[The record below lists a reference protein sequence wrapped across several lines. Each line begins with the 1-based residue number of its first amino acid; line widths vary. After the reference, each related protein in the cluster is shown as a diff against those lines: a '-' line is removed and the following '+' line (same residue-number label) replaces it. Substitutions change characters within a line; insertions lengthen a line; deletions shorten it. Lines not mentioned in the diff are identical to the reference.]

1 MTKAEAARQNHQEAT
16 LLNLGFTMQEAEA
29 LRRIS
34 MTLRRWYEHE
44 CNGNIERDG
53 DNADGAPYWSSPD
66 LGRHRLYRIPDRERG
81 AEKRLRAIISA
92 RNQRVIS
99 DTSEPATINGC
110 AAKVADVSLGY
121 YLQGDPRGAVHY
133 IIRPGDVPEGQD
145 VHGYYTRGI
154 CVY

>member
-1 MTKAEAARQNHQEAT
+1 MTRKEAIRQTHQENV
-16 LLNLGFTMQEAEA
+16 LLDLGFTRAEAES

-34 MTLRRWYEHE
+34 LTLHRWYEHE

-66 LGRHRLYRIPDRERG
+66 LGRHMMYRIPDRERG
-81 AEKRLRAIISA
+81 AEKRLKNIIATRNGRDRAIGGPDCT
-92 RNQRVIS
+92 RQG
-99 DTSEPATINGC
+99 E
-110 AAKVADVSLGY
+110 VSY
-121 YLQGDPRGAVHY
+121 YLQGDPRGAVLY